1 MMISRRSWAIF
12 VPIPHSS
19 LLLAAVRW
27 LDLLPHNSPERCL
40 VIFTNSAKYADL
52 GPSQY
57 HSARQWLLQHGLIS
71 GALSIG
77 VSSPRLRVFEAAV
90 SDAVWFPD
98 ADQLVASPSEL
109 PLDAIEA
116 ADICGLE
123 EDEAFALVRH
133 RHALVD
139 MAIRKRTGDAGELH
153 LVELL
158 RSCTTCQV
166 DHVAMLSDG
175 YGFDIMLS
183 GAAVMNLEV
192 KATTRAN
199 QNVLYLSRHEF
210 DTMLRDPRWRLLFLR
225 LDAEMQLESIWTVN
239 SAWIETA
246 APTDSTPGVVDWQTI
261 RIDVPVRQ
269 MAPGLRDIDAAMRET
284 STLGARLLMGCHLLE
299 ARGS

>member
-1 MMISRRSWAIF
+1 MISRQSWGIS

-19 LLLAAVRW
+19 VLLAAVRW

-57 HSARQWLLQHGLIS
+57 YAARQWLLQHGLFSRPQPI
-71 GALSIG
+71 GALS
-77 VSSPRLRVFEAAV
+77 PRADVFEAAI
-90 SDAVWFPD
+90 SDAVWFAD
-98 ADQLVASPSEL
+98 ADQVIGSPVEL

-123 EDEAFALVRH
+123 EDEAFALVRQH
-133 RHALVD
+133 HALVD
-139 MAIRKRTGDAGELH
+139 MAIRKRTGDAGELQ

-166 DHVAMLSDG
+166 DHVAALSDG

-183 GAAVMNLEV
+183 GTAVLNIEV
-192 KATTRAN
+192 KTTTRAN

-210 DTMLRDPRWRLLFLR
+210 DTMLRDPRWRLVFLR
-225 LDAEMQLESIWTVN
+225 LDQDMQIENINTVESR
-239 SAWIETA
+239 WIERT

-261 RIDVPVRQ
+261 RIDVPRQQ

-284 STLGARLLMGCHLLE
+284 STLGARVLLGC
-299 ARGS
+299 G